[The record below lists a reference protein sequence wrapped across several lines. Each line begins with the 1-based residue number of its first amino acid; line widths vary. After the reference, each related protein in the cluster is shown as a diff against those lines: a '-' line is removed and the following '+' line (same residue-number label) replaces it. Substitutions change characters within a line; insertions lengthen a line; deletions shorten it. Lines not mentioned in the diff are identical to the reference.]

1 MAIQASYIAAFQG
14 ENPPTIAEL
23 CGVWENGRE
32 MTIAEVNEY
41 RLEKARKEA
50 AISNA
55 GEEITV

>member
-41 RLEKARKEA
+41 RLEKARK
-50 AISNA
+50 
-55 GEEITV
+55 